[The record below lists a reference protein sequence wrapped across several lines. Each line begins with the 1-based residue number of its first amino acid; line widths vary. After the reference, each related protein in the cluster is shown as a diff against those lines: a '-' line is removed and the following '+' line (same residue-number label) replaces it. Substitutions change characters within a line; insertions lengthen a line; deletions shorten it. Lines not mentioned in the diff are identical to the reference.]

1 MEAGT
6 DGLGGVLIQH
16 LSRDAALGGIK
27 PGLNRICSGISKDNE
42 KDFYVYKGDE
52 RKNRE
57 KVGPLLN
64 EAGNLLT
71 QEMEKAEVL
80 NSS

>member
-1 MEAGT
+1 M
-6 DGLGGVLIQH
+6 
-16 LSRDAALGGIK
+16 
-27 PGLNRICSGISKDNE
+27 
-42 KDFYVYKGDE
+42 YKGDE

-57 KVGPLLN
+57 NVGPLLN